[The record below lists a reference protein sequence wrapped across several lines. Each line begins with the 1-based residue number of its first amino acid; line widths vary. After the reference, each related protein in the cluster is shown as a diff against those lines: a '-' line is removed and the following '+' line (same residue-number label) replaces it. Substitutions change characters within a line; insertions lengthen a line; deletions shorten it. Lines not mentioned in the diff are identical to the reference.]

1 MNDIVLYSNRGWSA
15 VLAVVCLVSGLLCA
29 GVLVFHDEVQTRADT
44 LMKIGVAAVLLLGGF
59 VINLYRLVKPVPR
72 FIVNREGITDRASVL
87 KVGLIR
93 WEEIAEITVSREG
106 WVTLLGIMVKDPE
119 KYYGRLPSD
128 TAAALRV
135 SFKRRPVH
143 VGIPQSCLSMPVDT
157 LSHQIIAYRQAFSTT
172 GVAPPPVWPG

>member
-15 VLAVVCLVSGLLCA
+15 VLAVVCLVAGLLCA
-29 GVLVFHDEVQTRADT
+29 GVLVFHDQVEVRAET
-44 LMKIGVAAVLLLGGF
+44 LIKIGLAAALFLGGF
-59 VINLYRLVKPVPR
+59 VINLYRLVQPVAR
-72 FIVNREGITDRASVL
+72 FIVNRDGITDRASVL

-93 WEEIAEITVSREG
+93 WEEIAEVTVNREG
-106 WVTLLGIMVKDPE
+106 WVTLLGIMLKDPE

-135 SFKRRPVH
+135 SFKRRPIH

-157 LSHQIIAYRQAFSTT
+157 LSQQIIGYRQAFSTT
-172 GVAPPPVWPG
+172 GVAPPPWGPG